1 MATYTSALNLKKPA
15 GGENVLIG
23 DINGNMDAIDAEA
36 IRSRA
41 NFAGTYDASSSYS
54 VGDYCI
60 YGGNLFRCTTAIG
73 SGGETWTAGH
83 WTQVAVGEELTTLN
97 GKIVNLQNMHS
108 RVLLKEILTPSA
120 YSTYTLNDSVLN
132 YEYIQIIAKKDGKGN
147 FMSTIL
153 HKDDV
158 SVGQDDVISL
168 TAYNTS
174 SYNAYIE
181 CGFPTNT
188 TFKMPTFRE
197 TGWTI
202 KPIYVIGI
210 GKNN

>member
-73 SGGETWTAGH
+73 SGGETWTTGH

-97 GKIVNLQNMHS
+97 GKIANIQ
-108 RVLLKEILTPSA
+108 EIS
-120 YSTYTLNDSVLN
+120 
-132 YEYIQIIAKKDGKGN
+132 
-147 FMSTIL
+147 
-153 HKDDV
+153 
-158 SVGQDDVISL
+158 
-168 TAYNTS
+168 TS
-174 SYNAYIE
+174 SGASSYPN
-181 CGFPTNT
+181 GVFPIMIPTGTTISGITTSINMRGVACNT
-188 TFKMPTFRE
+188 GSYLHAFVSNVNDGTT
-197 TGWTI
+197 
-202 KPIYVIGI
+202 YAIGCNVYTWSMKQI
-210 GKNN
+210 G

>member
-23 DINGNMDAIDAEA
+23 DINGNMDAIDVEA

-97 GKIVNLQNMHS
+97 GKIASQ
-108 RVLLKEILTPSA
+108 
-120 YSTYTLNDSVLN
+120 
-132 YEYIQIIAKKDGKGN
+132 
-147 FMSTIL
+147 
-153 HKDDV
+153 
-158 SVGQDDVISL
+158 
-168 TAYNTS
+168 
-174 SYNAYIE
+174 
-181 CGFPTNT
+181 
-188 TFKMPTFRE
+188 
-197 TGWTI
+197 TI
-202 KPIYVIGI
+202 KATNVWASFSQGVATLSSDYKPSTHVILCAIAYFSWDTFYVFPSGNYQNDTWQLIDTRGQTLDTNILIYYVELP
-210 GKNN
+210 

>member
-23 DINGNMDAIDAEA
+23 DINGNMDAIDVEA

-83 WTQVAVGEELTTLN
+83 WTQVAVGDELSALN
-97 GKIVNLQNMHS
+97 GKIENNDFHALSSSSANFTVQESTHYHNGYVKRGGFCFVNVSLQC
-108 RVLLKEILTPSA
+108 VTPGTEILVFENLPLMTPSA
-120 YSTYTLNDSVLN
+120 IGTSVVKTVDADDYSG
-132 YEYIQIIAKKDGKGN
+132 A
-147 FMSTIL
+147 
-153 HKDDV
+153 
-158 SVGQDDVISL
+158 SVGVLMQRGNL
-168 TAYNTS
+168 YFYGGTA
-174 SYNAYIE
+174 
-181 CGFPTNT
+181 
-188 TFKMPTFRE
+188 
-197 TGWTI
+197 
-202 KPIYVIGI
+202 
-210 GKNN
+210 GKKYKFSFVYPVAM